1 MLVAGVNLFKI
12 KKNIM
17 AVSST
22 YYLNGPSLGSATAV
36 FTNAALT
43 VCAADGF
50 YSDGV
55 IVRELVGCVLLPQQT
70 CPSCGGVVPVWY
82 ELSKCSDSSVLY
94 SEEYFQGDFQINERV
109 TIPGGFVCIVVAE
122 LLSAPV
128 GLLYL
133 IATTGQEG
141 CPSYNCVSGNC
152 IDPGDGTGTYS
163 TLEACEAV
171 CGVPPVELN
180 VISVGGYMEP
190 CSGGAID
197 DYMGAV
203 VVLDGVVDVDTEFVV
218 EVFYV
223 DAGGTCGGTQFSQTL
238 NVVIL
243 NGSDISNFNACTEG
257 VNFPAGVVI
266 CGACISS
273 CDNPSVS
280 TIGFDC
286 PL

>member
-1 MLVAGVNLFKI
+1 
-12 KKNIM
+12 M

-36 FTNAALT
+36 FLNAALT
-43 VCAADGF
+43 VCATDGF

-55 IVRELVGCVLLPQQT
+55 IVRELVDCVLLPQQT
-70 CPSCGGVVPVWY
+70 CPSC
-82 ELSKCSDSSVLY
+82 EA
-94 SEEYFQGDFQINERV
+94 
-109 TIPGGFVCIVVAE
+109 AE
-122 LLSAPV
+122 
-128 GLLYL
+128 
-133 IATTGQEG
+133 
-141 CPSYNCVSGNC
+141 SYNCIEGTC
-152 IDPGDGTGTYS
+152 IDPGDGSGTYS
-163 TLEACEAV
+163 TLGACEAV
-171 CGVPPVELN
+171 CGEPPVELN

-273 CDNPSVS
+273 CDNPNVS
-280 TIGFDC
+280 TTGFDC